1 MTTETTQ
8 TPQFLPA
15 WWLRGP
21 HAQTIGAAVLARR
34 RRELGSVVRRVHL
47 NDGDA
52 LAVHD
57 DTPAGWQPG
66 GRVAILSH
74 GLADNHRSPLLGR
87 LTDKLLSRGVR
98 VFRWDMRC
106 CGAGLALARRPYHAG
121 CSADL
126 AAVVSQ
132 VVAWCREDQASPA
145 ADPQLSLFGVSLSG
159 NVLLKY
165 LGEDPGRVPAAV
177 QQAIAVNPPI
187 DLVMGCEA
195 IASRRNCFYD
205 RYFTSQLVRHLHRWW
220 RVRADAVRPARAFRP
235 RTLRQFDDWFT
246 APALGYHDA
255 LDYYRHESATRVIPA
270 IRVPTTIVTARDDP
284 FVPFEMFGADRI
296 AYPSNL
302 HLVAPAQGGHVGF
315 IGRAAGDPDGRW
327 LDWRVADLI
336 ATDGRTARRDRVTE
350 SLPFLQRKDGSATD
364 PPESVDPT

>member
-1 MTTETTQ
+1 M
-8 TPQFLPA
+8 
-15 WWLRGP
+15 
-21 HAQTIGAAVLARR
+21 
-34 RRELGSVVRRVHL
+34 RRVDL
-47 NDGDA
+47 GDGDA
-52 LAVHD
+52 LAVRD
-57 DTPAGWQPG
+57 DIPAGWRPG

-74 GLADNHRSPLLGR
+74 GLADDHRSPLLGR
-87 LTDKLLSRGVR
+87 LTDKLMSRGVR

-132 VVAWCREDQASPA
+132 VVAWCRESEAFAA

-165 LGEDPGRVPAAV
+165 LGEDPDRVPAAV

-195 IASRRNCFYD
+195 IASRRNRFYD

-220 RVRADAVRPARAFRP
+220 RVRADAVRPARDFQP
-235 RTLRQFDDWFT
+235 QTLRQFDDWFT
-246 APALGYHDA
+246 APALGYRDA
-255 LDYYRHESATRVIPA
+255 LDYYRHESAAGFIPA
-270 IRVPTTIVTARDDP
+270 IRVPTTVVTARDDP

-296 AYPSNL
+296 AYPDTV
-302 HLVAPAQGGHVGF
+302 HVVAPEQGGHVGF
-315 IGRAAGDPDGRW
+315 IGRAVGDPDSRW
-327 LDWRVADLI
+327 LDWRVVDLI
-336 ATDGRTARRDRVTE
+336 AADAGRHTTGEHRR
-350 SLPFLQRKDGSATD
+350 
-364 PPESVDPT
+364 

>member
-1 MTTETTQ
+1 MNAAREWNDQDSSGGPSPFWGEPPVGVPPTAAQ
-8 TPQFLPA
+8 PGFRPP

-21 HAQTIGAAVLARR
+21 HAQTIGAALAARR
-34 RRELGSVVRRVHL
+34 RPERGVVVRRVDL
-47 NDGDA
+47 GDGDA

-57 DTPAGWQPG
+57 EAPADWRPG
-66 GRVAILSH
+66 GPAAILSH

-87 LTDKLLSRGVR
+87 LTAKLTSRGVR

-132 VVAWCREDQASPA
+132 VVAWCREGDASAA
-145 ADPQLSLFGVSLSG
+145 ADPELSLFGVSLSG

-177 QQAIAVNPPI
+177 RRAIAVNPPI

-195 IASRRNCFYD
+195 IANRRNRFYD
-205 RYFTSQLVRHLHRWW
+205 RYFTGLLVRHLHRWW
-220 RVRADAVRPARAFRP
+220 RVRADAVRPARMMRP

-246 APALGYHDA
+246 APALGY
-255 LDYYRHESATRVIPA
+255 
-270 IRVPTTIVTARDDP
+270 
-284 FVPFEMFGADRI
+284 
-296 AYPSNL
+296 
-302 HLVAPAQGGHVGF
+302 QG
-315 IGRAAGDPDGRW
+315 
-327 LDWRVADLI
+327 
-336 ATDGRTARRDRVTE
+336 
-350 SLPFLQRKDGSATD
+350 
-364 PPESVDPT
+364 